1 MLYTL
6 GLQEEYMK
14 KAFTLAEVFCPAEQ
28 HRKSAFT
35 LAEVLITLGIIG
47 IVAALTMPTLIQ
59 NYKKNVL
66 STRISKFA
74 STYQQAV
81 RMAEAEHGEFSQW
94 EDSTSETGEEYLKH
108 YNKYMSKYLKTVS
121 HKILP
126 DGVAFSL
133 SDGSGFIYY
142 YDLKYCVDFKKCL
155 AIIEKAET
163 DGYFAAKNAHYI
175 DGKNTFLFQRDGFP
189 YIWQWDGSIDRLFNG
204 SSQNPGYGCAK
215 IRHLYCT
222 KLLEINGWKVPD
234 NYPIKL

>member
-1 MLYTL
+1 
-6 GLQEEYMK
+6 MK
-14 KAFTLAEVFCPAEQ
+14 NKFG
-28 HRKSAFT
+28 FT

-47 IVAALTMPTLIQ
+47 VVAALTMPTLIQ

-81 RMAEAEHGEFSQW
+81 KMVEAEHGDFSQW
-94 EDSTSETGEEYLKH
+94 QYDNIDNTNFNSTGKEYLKH
-108 YNKYMSKYLKTVS
+108 YNKYMNKYLKTVS
-121 HKILP
+121 HKVLP
-126 DGVAFSL
+126 DGVAFLL

-163 DGYFAAKNAHYI
+163 DEGFAAKNGGYV
-175 DGKNTFLFQRDGFP
+175 DGKNVFLFSRSGKP
-189 YIWQWDGSIDRLFNG
+189 YTYRWSGDINDLITGGNFASGI
-204 SSQNPGYGCAK
+204 YGCAK
-215 IRHLYCT
+215 RTHLYCT
-222 KLLEINGWKVPD
+222 KLLEVNGWKVPD